1 MSLSVCGPSSIG
13 AAIVCNQDQLPP
25 LAPQCIAETFLRKAF
40 SLDGCGSRGARTLS
54 GRVTRGGAPLSTSVR
69 LLRIGLRVDMVVSYK
84 GKSLEP
90 KSMAPRL
97 NRSWVPRVWRRN
109 PGLEERIL
117 KQKNSS
123 FFTTVQKRGRLFS
136 LCLLHKSK
144 TWFWKTYV

>member
-90 KSMAPRL
+90 KSMPRGREPFVGGGK
-97 NRSWVPRVWRRN
+97 NFETKK
-109 PGLEERIL
+109 PGLAGV
-117 KQKNSS
+117 
-123 FFTTVQKRGRLFS
+123 FTAQIQNEKCVLRVVNYGSVVESCF
-136 LCLLHKSK
+136 
-144 TWFWKTYV
+144 

>member
-90 KSMAPRL
+90 KSMPPRPEP
-97 NRSWVPRVWRRN
+97 SWVEEESW
-109 PGLEERIL
+109 LEERIL
-117 KQKNSS
+117 KKTNQSDGV
-123 FFTTVQKRGRLFS
+123 FTAQIQNEKCVLRVVNYGSVVESCF
-136 LCLLHKSK
+136 
-144 TWFWKTYV
+144 